1 MAMTRTEI
9 QAKYDAA
16 HRKSYSFKLHLDN
29 DADIIAKL
37 SEVPSMQNYIKQL
50 IRQDI
55 AKNGTG
61 STAPVQLSDSADE

>member
-1 MAMTRTEI
+1 MAMTRVEI
-9 QAKYDAA
+9 QAKYDAK
-16 HRKSYSFKLHLDN
+16 HRKSYSFKLHLEN

-37 SEVPSMQNYIKQL
+37 AEVPSMQCYIKEL

-61 STAPVQLSDSADE
+61 STVPVQQENSAAE